1 MARITIISNL
11 ERLRVLESSTSMLE
25 EMFFVHHYF
34 EVMFRRSFLIN
45 RILLNSEVWYGVTKY
60 EIEEL
65 ESVDHSLNIR
75 ILEAPACNTTP
86 MLF

>member
-1 MARITIISNL
+1 
-11 ERLRVLESSTSMLE
+11 MLE
-25 EMFFVHHYF
+25 EMFFLHHYF

-65 ESVDHSLNIR
+65 ESVDHSLNRR
-75 ILEAPACNTTP
+75 ILEAPAYALLRAWVIFIIMSRRLIFFQNP
-86 MLF
+86 MKQE